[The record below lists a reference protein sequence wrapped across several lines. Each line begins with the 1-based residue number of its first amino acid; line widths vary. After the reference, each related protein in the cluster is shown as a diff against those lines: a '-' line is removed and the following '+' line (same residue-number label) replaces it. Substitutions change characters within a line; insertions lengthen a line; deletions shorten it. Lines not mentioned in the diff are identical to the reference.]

1 MQSVRSFIHSLI
13 RTSHVKQQLKQDPH
27 YSDCSVDAFGRIY
40 NA

>member
-1 MQSVRSFIHSLI
+1 MQSVRSFIPSLI
-13 RTSHVKQQLKQDPH
+13 RTSHVKQLKQDLH